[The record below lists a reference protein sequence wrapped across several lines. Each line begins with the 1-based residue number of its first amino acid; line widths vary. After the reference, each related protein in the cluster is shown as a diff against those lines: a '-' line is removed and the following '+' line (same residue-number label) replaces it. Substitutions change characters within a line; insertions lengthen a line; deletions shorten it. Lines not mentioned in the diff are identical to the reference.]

1 MIGFLRGR
9 VAGYSENTMT
19 LDVSGVGFE
28 INVGARTA
36 SLANN
41 SPDEVTIYTYMAVRE
56 DDISLYG
63 FLSKDEINLFR
74 LLLTVSGIGPKGAL
88 QIVSSMGADD
98 LRFAILTGDAKGI
111 SQNPGIGLKTAQKL
125 ILELKD
131 KLGRMSP
138 EDKGGSSSGS
148 SGGFEGNDIRNEA
161 VQALTALGYSSS
173 ESYKAVKAA
182 CENGQAK
189 DAGELLKKALKYLG

>member
-9 VAGYSENTMT
+9 VVDFTENTLL

-36 SLANN
+36 SFVNKTQE
-41 SPDEVTIYTYMAVRE
+41 DITIYTYMAVRE

-63 FLSKDEINLFR
+63 FLSKDEMNLFKQ
-74 LLLTVSGIGPKGAL
+74 LLTVSGIGPKGAV
-88 QIVSSMGADD
+88 QIISSMGADD

-111 SQNPGIGLKTAQKL
+111 SKSPGIGLKTAQKL

-131 KLGRMSP
+131 KVGKASY
-138 EDKGGSSSGS
+138 EDGVTSLPGITD
-148 SGGFEGNDIRNEA
+148 GFDASDIRSEA
-161 VQALTALGYSSS
+161 AEALTALGYTSS

-182 CENGQAK
+182 YENG
-189 DAGELLKKALKYLG
+189 DIRDVNDLLKKALKYLG